1 MRQFEVSD
9 HVNVA
14 GPPLALIA
22 SLLTLSIGKIADI
35 GVFVKLEQG
44 LIQVYTGNGKGK
56 TTASLGLALR
66 AVGRELKVCMI
77 QFMKGGG
84 PYGEQMA
91 ADRLAPYLTITQT
104 GRPGWVNK
112 DNPHELDKS
121 LAAEALELAAKAVNG
136 GEYDMVILDEIN
148 GAVSMGLVPVEA
160 LLDLMRNKP
169 QHVELVLTGRNAHES
184 VIEAADLVTEM
195 REIKH
200 YYKAGVKSRV
210 GIEK

>member
-1 MRQFEVSD
+1 M
-9 HVNVA
+9 
-14 GPPLALIA
+14 
-22 SLLTLSIGKIADI
+22 
-35 GVFVKLEQG
+35 KLEQG

-66 AVGRELKVCMI
+66 AVGRGLKVCMI

-91 ADRLAPYLTITQT
+91 AERLAPFLTIIQT

-112 DNPHELDKS
+112 DNPHETDKA
-121 LAAEALELAAKAVNG
+121 LAAEALELARKTMLD
-136 GEYDMVILDEIN
+136 GEYDMIILDEVN

-160 LLDLMRNKP
+160 LLELMQAKP
-169 QHVELVLTGRNAHES
+169 QQVELVLTGRNAHER
-184 VIEAADLVTEM
+184 VVEAADLVTEM

-200 YYKAGVKSRV
+200 YYKAGVPSRE